1 VNKVLRLH
9 GEEKQV
15 NKKNGFT
22 LVELVAVI
30 VLLSSLAVAALP
42 GFIDLR
48 GDARAGR
55 LEAIVGSTRSAAVQ
69 VYAKSLIQNKI
80 VPAQTVVDGP
90 LTIATEF
97 GYPTAHS
104 PYPSTDLDISD
115 LVNVDGDASIK
126 WHPKNWG
133 ETYVGF
139 DLDSDDNVVDD
150 NCYVTYTESTVVG
163 TLATIVITHNN
174 SC

>member
-15 NKKNGFT
+15 NKQNGFT

-30 VLLSSLAVAALP
+30 VLLGSLAVAALP
-42 GFIDLR
+42 RFIDLR
-48 GDARAGR
+48 GDARAST

-69 VYAKSLIQNKI
+69 VYAKSLIQNQI

-97 GYPTAHS
+97 GYPTANS
-104 PYPSTDLDISD
+104 PYPSADPDISD

-126 WHPKNWG
+126 WHPKNGG

-150 NCYVTYTESTVVG
+150 SCYVTYTESAVVG
-163 TLATIVITHNN
+163 TLATIVITDNN